1 MRAMRLLFALGIAV
15 LLAGCVSS
23 LHPLYTE
30 KDLVFDKALTGTWQ
44 GTTEGSEGETWVFK
58 QAKNKVYDLTI
69 TCDGEPA
76 EFEARLVRLGGA
88 TFMDTYPRNLGKKLK
103 NDYLQTHVIPSHNF
117 ARVKVREDVLLVEML
132 SPAWLDE
139 LLDKNDDAIAH
150 DFVDDETVLTASTA
164 DLQKFFRKYA
174 DSDDPFE
181 RVEFRRKK

>member
-15 LLAGCVSS
+15 LLAGCVPS
-23 LHPLYTE
+23 LQPLYTGN
-30 KDLVFDKALTGTWQ
+30 DLVSDNTLLGTWV
-44 GTTEGSEGETWVFK
+44 GEGESEGETWVFK

-76 EFEARLVRLGGA
+76 EFEACLVRLGGA
-88 TFMDTYPRNLGKKLK
+88 TFMDTYPINLGKKLK

-132 SPAWLDE
+132 NPAWLEE
-139 LLDKNDDAIAH
+139 LLDKDDDAIAH
-150 DFVDDETVLTASTA
+150 DSVDDETVLTASTA

-181 RVEFRRKK
+181 PVKFHRKK